1 MNSEDSTQ
9 SERVPP
15 ERVNSK
21 ELRMSS
27 ASLILSRGR
36 RITRRTPRFIV
47 QLAAL
52 CVGLGSA
59 SLVRAQGVYIPSVG
73 PVNQSMSGV
82 AAACP
87 IDSIGAINANPA
99 TISGLKCS
107 EVAFGLGLVLPTTS
121 IDSSVVSP
129 LLGPLGGSS
138 DSEPGT
144 CSVPTI
150 GFVQRFQGSPWTIGL
165 GMFGVGGFSSN
176 YEASVPP
183 AGNPIFF
190 PQAAG
195 GMGRVYSKGEIC
207 QIVPTVSYAL
217 SDRFSIGAS
226 PILTLAT
233 ITTDPFFLAPPVG
246 GAYAPGSGTRTAYG
260 AGFQVGAY
268 YIADC
273 NLRFGL
279 SYKSQQWMEDFRIR
293 SETPAGLPQNFTF
306 DLDLPSITTGGVS
319 YAGFERWLFAADVRY
334 FDYANAAGFDDQGFN
349 PDLSVAG
356 IGWDSIFSISQAVQ
370 FELTPRL
377 TLRGGYTWNENPVPE
392 ELAFFN
398 VASSLI
404 IQHWASVG
412 ATFRWSRNVSTTLAY
427 THGFENTLT
436 GPLYAPGLFPA
447 TPIPGSSVTQNV
459 SADIFNFGV
468 TVNY

>member
-1 MNSEDSTQ
+1 
-9 SERVPP
+9 
-15 ERVNSK
+15 
-21 ELRMSS
+21 MSVATLTTCQIRRRFRHAKFLTIQFATLWAYLAS
-27 ASLILSRGR
+27 ADFVL
-36 RITRRTPRFIV
+36 
-47 QLAAL
+47 
-52 CVGLGSA
+52 
-59 SLVRAQGVYIPSVG
+59 AQGVYIPSVG

-121 IDSSVVSP
+121 VDSSVPGLS
-129 LLGPLGGSS
+129 GSS

-150 GFVQRFQGSPWTIGL
+150 GFVHRSQDSRLTLGL
-165 GMFGVGGFSSN
+165 GMFGVGGFGTN
-176 YEASVPP
+176 YEASNPFGP
-183 AGNPIFF
+183 APNPIFV

-207 QIVPTVSYAL
+207 QIVPTASYAL
-217 SDRFSIGAS
+217 SEKLSVGFS
-226 PILTLAT
+226 PIVTLAT
-233 ITTDPFFLAPPVG
+233 ITADPFFFAPPTPPAPG
-246 GAYAPGSGTRTAYG
+246 GIYSPGSGTRTAFG
-260 AGFQVGAY
+260 GGFQLGTY

-273 NLRFGL
+273 DLRFGL
-279 SYKSQQWMEDFRIR
+279 SYKSQQWIEPIRVR
-293 SETPAGLPQNFTF
+293 SETPVGLPQSFTF
-306 DLDLPSITTGGVS
+306 DLDLPSITTAGVS
-319 YAGFERWLFAADVRY
+319 YAGFDRWLFAADVRY
-334 FDYANAAGFDDQGFN
+334 FDYANAAGFDEQGFN
-349 PDLSVAG
+349 PTDFSVAG
-356 IGWDSIFSISQAVQ
+356 LGWDSIFSISQAVQ
-370 FELTPRL
+370 FELTPRM
-377 TLRGGYTWNENPVPE
+377 TLRGGYTWNENPIPE

-427 THGFENTLT
+427 THGFENSLT
-436 GPLYAPGLFPA
+436 GPLYVPLLTGVNPTPG
-447 TPIPGSSVTQNV
+447 TSVTENV